1 MDIIENIQTEVMNM
15 DISERLQEL
24 RKKEGYSQEQV
35 AEMLGL
41 SRQAIS
47 KWESGQGKPEIDNI
61 IKLTE
66 IYHVSADYILL
77 GTEKVSVPVP
87 EKKELSHEY
96 KKSNR
101 YNCYNSGN
109 SNSYS
114 AIYYCVRIAFTIR
127 NLGEKIMERTGRIS
141 KLYLIILLFSMNAIT
156 MSGCVYV
163 NNKNWDDMTPEE
175 QGEVRQNFEEER
187 KELEEDFSSDSVEGK
202 FTSYIL
208 DKVEEGI
215 ED

>member
-1 MDIIENIQTEVMNM
+1 M

-87 EKKELSHEY
+87 EKKELSQEY
-96 KKSNR
+96 KK
-101 YNCYNSGN
+101 
-109 SNSYS
+109 
-114 AIYYCVRIAFTIR
+114 AIGIIVIIAATAIVTVLFITA
-127 NLGEKIMERTGRIS
+127 LG
-141 KLYLIILLFSMNAIT
+141 LLS
-156 MSGCVYV
+156 
-163 NNKNWDDMTPEE
+163 
-175 QGEVRQNFEEER
+175 R
-187 KELEEDFSSDSVEGK
+187 L
-202 FTSYIL
+202 
-208 DKVEEGI
+208 GI
-215 ED
+215 

>member
-1 MDIIENIQTEVMNM
+1 MDIMENRQTEVMNM

-77 GTEKVSVPVP
+77 GTEKVPVPVP

-96 KKSNR
+96 KK
-101 YNCYNSGN
+101 
-109 SNSYS
+109 
-114 AIYYCVRIAFTIR
+114 AIGIIAIIAATTIVTVLFITA
-127 NLGEKIMERTGRIS
+127 LG
-141 KLYLIILLFSMNAIT
+141 LLS
-156 MSGCVYV
+156 
-163 NNKNWDDMTPEE
+163 
-175 QGEVRQNFEEER
+175 R
-187 KELEEDFSSDSVEGK
+187 L
-202 FTSYIL
+202 
-208 DKVEEGI
+208 GI
-215 ED
+215 